1 MIIRIFD
8 KMMRELYRLFH
19 PQLWGHHMQ
28 INGIPRIY
36 GIEKLKLGQN
46 VSDNAGCVLQC
57 YGKLTIGNNVTV
69 SDGAKI
75 LTRSLKTDGYAAN
88 AKKTERDHIEKET
101 RIGDGVWIASNA
113 VILPGVTIH
122 KNSIIAAGAVV
133 TKDVEANSVYAG
145 VPAKKIKTMSGD

>member
-46 VSDNAGCVLQC
+46 VSVNAGCVLQC

-75 LTRSLKTDGYAAN
+75 LTRSLRTDGYAAN
-88 AKKTERDHIEKET
+88 AKKNRTGSHRKGDTDRGRCVDRVKCCDPPRCDH
-101 RIGDGVWIASNA
+101 S
-113 VILPGVTIH
+113 
-122 KNSIIAAGAVV
+122 
-133 TKDVEANSVYAG
+133 
-145 VPAKKIKTMSGD
+145 